1 MVESIASEKTNLS
14 RYRTRI
20 SIHQACE
27 LFISRWNEEDKR
39 ETAVSAG
46 AFFNRLHKR
55 ETHRKNGPEGWK
67 PFPFPVFL
75 ISMPRVVVFRAR
87 DDTETMAGLGA
98 TRVPWILI
106 TFPSLDSSE
115 TRPPSKSCSSR
126 PNVIYVIIFRDNGT
140 RVIRIR
146 YLFSL
151 TPCQRMTY
159 WSSVTLVS
167 PVIFLNDVLIRR
179 KFAGYFRITATG
191 NGNRSILMI

>member
-151 TPCQRMTY
+151 TPWLT
-159 WSSVTLVS
+159 
-167 PVIFLNDVLIRR
+167 NDVLVLGYVSLTGHFSERR
-179 KFAGYFRITATG
+179 VDTSKVRWLFSY
-191 NGNRSILMI
+191 NSHWEW